1 MPTRDELQTRAE
13 QIADAVPYCRSVEG
27 EPGRVFV
34 PSRSRK
40 GPWLVD
46 TDEYSGSGN
55 CMCEDFTCNH
65 EPYLSGKR
73 ASEGY
78 SPKRRCFHIIVAIE
92 YLHKLDADRRNGVV
106 PP

>member
-1 MPTRDELQTRAE
+1 MATKPTQTRDEL
-13 QIADAVPYCRSVEG
+13 IADAVPYCQPVEG

-46 TDEYSGSGN
+46 VDEYNGTGR

-65 EPYLSGKR
+65 EPHLSGKY
-73 ASEGY
+73 AAEGY
-78 SPKRRCFHIIVAIE
+78 SPKRRCFHIAVAIE
-92 YLHKLDADRRNGVV
+92 YLHWSAAKMRNGE
-106 PP
+106 